1 MSQSRLMSLVET
13 VTNIVI
19 GLVISLISQIIIFN
33 AYGINLPINDNVAIV
48 LWFTLISVIRSY
60 TIRRLFNR
68 RVKG

>member
-1 MSQSRLMSLVET
+1 MSLVET